1 ALLLGGFT
9 DERKHILEALKT
21 ALRQRHIIPVFYDI
35 TQEKERNINASL
47 RELVPLAR
55 FVLLDVSEPASFVRA
70 LEPILPTLPAVP
82 LHLIMQAPKEER
94 VREAF
99 FETYPWMAEP
109 QYYDGADDIDGL
121 VGQYV

>member
-1 ALLLGGFT
+1 
-9 DERKHILEALKT
+9 
-21 ALRQRHIIPVFYDI
+21 
-35 TQEKERNINASL
+35 
-47 RELVPLAR
+47 PLAR
-55 FVLLDVSEPASFVRA
+55 FVLLDVSEPASFLQA

-82 LHLIMQAPKEER
+82 LQMIMQTPKEEH

-121 VGQYV
+121 VSYYMRERE